1 MAKILIA
8 DDHPMVRAGLRAM
21 LAESG
26 FDNIGQAGSAAE
38 TLAMLQT
45 DRWDLLILDISM
57 PDRSGMEVLREVRSG
72 YPATK
77 VLVLSIFP
85 ERQYA
90 LNVIKGGAS
99 GYLPKECA
107 TKELLEAVRTVLQ
120 GRRYVGAETA
130 ELLVTDMDKDGSKP
144 LHARLSEREFQ
155 IFCKLAAGYSVTSV
169 SNELCLSVKT
179 VSTYRARV
187 LEKMSLA
194 TNADMTM
201 YALRH
206 DLIQGALHAEPA

>member
-1 MAKILIA
+1 MSKILIV
-8 DDHPMVRAGLRAM
+8 DDHPMVRAGLRAL
-21 LAESG
+21 LAESRAL
-26 FDNIGQAGSAAE
+26 DTIGDAGSASE

-45 DRWDLLILDISM
+45 GQWDLLILDISM
-57 PDRSGMEVLREVRSG
+57 PDRSGMDILREVRSS
-72 YPATK
+72 YPSTK
-77 VLVLSIFP
+77 VLVLSVFP

-90 LNVIKGGAS
+90 LNVIKAGAS

-107 TKELLEAVRTVLQ
+107 TKELLEAVQTVMQ
-120 GRRYVGAETA
+120 GRRYVSAETA
-130 ELLVTDMDKDGSKP
+130 ELLLTDMDKDGSKP

-155 IFCKLAAGYSVTSV
+155 IFCKIAAGCSVTSI
-169 SNELCLSVKT
+169 SDELCLSVKT
-179 VSTYRARV
+179 VSTYRTRV

-206 DLIQGALHAEPA
+206 ELIQGAPAASA